1 MSRLPDDLGSHGWR
15 CSGDVTE
22 AGGTGCRKRQR
33 EKQVKVEGKLIDGI
47 DEDPRTAGPMCG
59 LKPSVQEISVEVR
72 GQLAFPPGA
81 ALSSSILL
89 AVSSAH
95 PCSSSAS
102 CHDGVPSAK

>member
-1 MSRLPDDLGSHGWR
+1 MATSRRQEVQG
-15 CSGDVTE
+15 
-22 AGGTGCRKRQR
+22 AGRGN
-33 EKQVKVEGKLIDGI
+33 VKSKSRSRVKLIDGI